1 MVLLGAGDYV
11 MFEMQV
17 KSMRLQ
23 TLARMFTNRNALEL
37 HIKHGDGIIKSTYK
51 GTSKMFCDENT
62 IQLMTLPR
70 EKWGLLKAACA
81 YASGYMLFSD
91 RKVWKSLFK
100 EDAVFVHIVKIL
112 EDTRVVMAVVNAFP
126 GTLSWFGQL
135 NEHILSAQFFQERDI
150 ENFLYALWVYSMTGK
165 VIVHNKKIESCIV
178 KCMPFVQ
185 RARVELNTEGVLK
198 HAEEIYHIVKDEGI
212 YEHMPF
218 PSFYQLGT
226 TMPRQS
232 SVEDYDVWEI
242 LQDVSRDENNNSE
255 NLKSK
260 ESKASA
266 NSFFDTE
273 IDNENNNSNNKTD
286 KKILD
291 IELEDISDISRFD
304 GARGVSIAHNADC
317 VNCGG
322 CMPLDLDSFKNT
334 FVKDLHKSVKFKQEI
349 LEDNRAEYMKIV
361 KAQAPVIRKMINDMR
376 VILEKRKNN
385 LVKRKLTKGSLDSNV
400 LWKIAVPDLNLF
412 YSIKEPS
419 HELDIAIYLLIDCSG
434 SMVLPGKKGVRIP
447 RIKMARSAAVVL
459 HECCKKLNI
468 AHQITGFSTDYP
480 WNGTV
485 IHYPVVNWGEE
496 EGFKI
501 ASLKAK
507 AANRDGYSIRIAV
520 KELHMRSESQK
531 LLIVLSDGAPHCD
544 GDAEYTEKNNGT
556 YDTALAV
563 REAERA
569 GIDVIGM
576 YFGSTE
582 QALYARKIYNNFIL
596 CMQIEDLPL
605 MLARTIKR
613 ILN

>member
-1 MVLLGAGDYV
+1 M
-11 MFEMQV
+11 
-17 KSMRLQ
+17 
-23 TLARMFTNRNALEL
+23 
-37 HIKHGDGIIKSTYK
+37 
-51 GTSKMFCDENT
+51 
-62 IQLMTLPR
+62 
-70 EKWGLLKAACA
+70 
-81 YASGYMLFSD
+81 
-91 RKVWKSLFK
+91 
-100 EDAVFVHIVKIL
+100 
-112 EDTRVVMAVVNAFP
+112 
-126 GTLSWFGQL
+126 
-135 NEHILSAQFFQERDI
+135 
-150 ENFLYALWVYSMTGK
+150 
-165 VIVHNKKIESCIV
+165 
-178 KCMPFVQ
+178 
-185 RARVELNTEGVLK
+185 
-198 HAEEIYHIVKDEGI
+198 KDEGI

-232 SVEDYDVWEI
+232 STMDYDVWDI
-242 LQDVSRDENNNSE
+242 LQDISEDESNNAE
-255 NLKSK
+255 NDMENKETKSSVNNFFEI
-260 ESKASA
+260 ES
-266 NSFFDTE
+266 
-273 IDNENNNSNNKTD
+273 DNENNNSNNKMD
-286 KKILD
+286 KGEILD
-291 IELEDISDISRFD
+291 IELEDVSNINRFD
-304 GARGVSIAHNADC
+304 NNTGVSIAHNADC

-322 CMPLDLDSFKNT
+322 CMPLKLDNFKNA

-349 LEDNRAEYMKIV
+349 LEDNRSEYMEIL
-361 KAQAPVIRKMINDMR
+361 KAQAPIIRKMINDISA
-376 VILEKRKNN
+376 VLEKRKNN
-385 LVKRKLTKGSLDSNV
+385 LIKRKLTKGSLDSNV
-400 LWKIAVPDLNLF
+400 LWKIAVPDLNMF
-412 YSIKEPS
+412 YTIKEPS
-419 HELDIAIYLLIDCSG
+419 HELDISIYLLIDCSG
-434 SMVLPGKKGVRIP
+434 SMVLSGRKGVRIP
-447 RIKMARSAAVVL
+447 RIKMAKHAAVVL

-468 AHQITGFSTDYP
+468 DHQITGFSTDYP

-520 KELHMRSESQK
+520 RELHMRSESQK

-582 QALYARKIYNNFIL
+582 QAFYARKIYNNFIL